1 MTNQIKV
8 TSHVARDF
16 LQNAAYFS
24 TVPKVVWEYVSNA
37 IDNPGDRDSVN
48 VEVRIIKER
57 IIIEDSGSGMTRNDL
72 NRFFTMHGENI
83 QRKQGKKVRG
93 RFGTG
98 KCAAFGIASKL
109 RIETVRAGLLNIV
122 ELDRQDILASS
133 GEAIPVRDI
142 AVDAPT
148 SGGTGT
154 RIIISGLHTKQL
166 EIPGTISYVQRH
178 LGRQHQS
185 HSVVINDHLCEL
197 EEPVAVKERQF
208 EAPAEVAVRLGSI
221 TATIKVSPVPLE
233 AESAGIDVFSYG
245 NWHDT
250 TLAGLPVNE
259 LTRRIFGEVEVQ
271 ALEDYDGPFPP
282 FDNTRNNTLSPQ
294 NPLVV
299 VLFGWL
305 GACIREVVQELEAEE
320 AERKRSAEAKVLR
333 AEADKIAKILND
345 DLRSL
350 QLELE
355 KARKVSPPAARLP
368 EELVGVGRPNPDSQV
383 VLPDNGGEIPIDL
396 VAAGPE
402 PGDGH
407 RGTTPAGVGDTPRP
421 GSGLLPGDGKGVPRD
436 PVERP
441 RRSPGFHLEFLH
453 ETESAPRS
461 RYEETTKTIV
471 INLDHPQL
479 RAARKLGG
487 QESTVF
493 RQISYELAFVE
504 YAMALGNEHVR
515 RDPQM
520 SGEDALYEIRDTIN
534 RITRRMGDIF

>member
-1 MTNQIKV
+1 MTSQIKV

-37 IDNPGDRDSVN
+37 IDNPADRDAVH
-48 VEVRIIKER
+48 VEVRITKER
-57 IIIEDSGSGMTRNDL
+57 IAIADNGAGMTRADL

-109 RIETVRAGLLNIV
+109 RIETVCANRLNVV
-122 ELDRQDILASS
+122 ELDRQNILAST
-133 GEAIPVRDI
+133 GEAIPVQDI
-142 AVDAPT
+142 TFDAPT
-148 SGGTGT
+148 SADPGTK
-154 RIIISGLHTKQL
+154 IIISGVHAKQL
-166 EIPGTISYVQRH
+166 EIPGTINYVQRH
-178 LGRQHQS
+178 LGRKHQS
-185 HSVVINDHLCEL
+185 YTVVINDHLCEI
-197 EEPVAVKERQF
+197 EEPVAVKEWQF
-208 EAPAEVAVRLGSI
+208 EAPVEVAARLGSI
-221 TATIKVSPVPLE
+221 ATTLKVSPMPLE

-250 TLAGLPVNE
+250 TLAGLPVDE
-259 LTRRIFGEVEVQ
+259 LTRRIFGEVEVP
-271 ALEDYDGPFPP
+271 ALEDYEGPFPP

-294 NPLVV
+294 NPLVAI
-299 VLFGWL
+299 LFGWL
-305 GACIREVVQELEAEE
+305 GTCLREVVQCLEAEE
-320 AERKRSAEAKVLR
+320 AERKRSAEAKALR
-333 AEADKIAKILND
+333 AEANKIMKIINGD
-345 DLRSL
+345 FRSL
-350 QLELE
+350 QLDLE
-355 KARKVSPPAARLP
+355 KARRSSSIAAQPPG
-368 EELVGVGRPNPDSQV
+368 ELVGIGYPNPDSAV
-383 VLPDNGGEIPIDL
+383 ILPDLAGNTSIAQ

-421 GSGLLPGDGKGVPRD
+421 GSGLLPGESKGAPRD

-441 RRSPGFHLEFLH
+441 HRSGGFHLEFLH
-453 ETESAPRS
+453 ETEAAPRS
-461 RYEETTKTIV
+461 RYEEPTKTIV

-479 RAARKLGG
+479 QAAKKLGA
-487 QESTVF
+487 QESAAF
-493 RQISYELAFVE
+493 RQLSYELAFVE
-504 YAMALGNEHVR
+504 YAMALGNERVQ

-534 RITRRMGDIF
+534 RVTRLIGGIF